1 MEDTELI
8 QTEDITYPPIEKG
21 WLDRSAHIV
30 SLVFNPFIVT
40 TAVFVMLFGCTY
52 LRMLPA
58 FYKQIAIGTTFSF
71 TTFIP
76 LTGIFV
82 YLKLNKCSINQLNV
96 RTWRHVPYLLTIAG
110 YAACIY
116 TMHRISLPIYMP
128 HIVLTSLNCLTICMV
143 INYFWKVSIHAAA
156 SGLLIGSLVSF
167 SLIFQF
173 NPLILLCVFVLLA
186 GIIGTSRIIAGQHS
200 LSEVI
205 VGFCI
210 GMFCGIAGILFI

>member
-21 WLDRSAHIV
+21 WLERSAHIV

-110 YAACIY
+110 YAS
-116 TMHRISLPIYMP
+116 H
-128 HIVLTSLNCLTICMV
+128 
-143 INYFWKVSIHAAA
+143 
-156 SGLLIGSLVSF
+156 
-167 SLIFQF
+167 
-173 NPLILLCVFVLLA
+173 
-186 GIIGTSRIIAGQHS
+186 
-200 LSEVI
+200 
-205 VGFCI
+205 
-210 GMFCGIAGILFI
+210 

>member
-21 WLDRSAHIV
+21 WLERSAHIV

-82 YLKLNKCSINQLNV
+82 YLKLNKFYI
-96 RTWRHVPYLLTIAG
+96 LT
-110 YAACIY
+110 
-116 TMHRISLPIYMP
+116 L
-128 HIVLTSLNCLTICMV
+128 
-143 INYFWKVSIHAAA
+143 
-156 SGLLIGSLVSF
+156 
-167 SLIFQF
+167 
-173 NPLILLCVFVLLA
+173 
-186 GIIGTSRIIAGQHS
+186 
-200 LSEVI
+200 LSEFDC
-205 VGFCI
+205 GFYLAVSSLLLSH
-210 GMFCGIAGILFI
+210 FLELSTY